1 MQLGYTLPQ
10 TIVSK
15 MGLSDLKVY
24 LSGEN
29 LWSWSPLY
37 RLTHRHQDVYT
48 ASRGTDA
55 DLSSSNY
62 GDGNS
67 YPLLRSVAFGVSLTF

>member
-1 MQLGYTLPQ
+1 MQLGYNLPKTL
-10 TIVSK
+10 ISK
-15 MGLSDLKVY
+15 IGLSDLRVY

-37 RLTHRHQDVYT
+37 KITKRHQDVYT

-67 YPLLRSVAFGVSLTF
+67 YPLLRTVTFGVSLTF